1 MVLVSILA
9 VFAAMPAISSAAF
22 EPVVNY
28 GTGPGP
34 SSSKPDTGTDTAA
47 ETGGVAK
54 STKITKASKK
64 RKSTGALAKKKCKKF
79 KKNKTKFKRCQKK
92 SRKR

>member
-22 EPVVNY
+22 EPAVNY

-47 ETGGVAK
+47 VTGGVAK

-64 RKSTGALAKKKCKKF
+64 RKSTGAFAKKKCKKF
-79 KKNKTKFKRCQKK
+79 KFKRCQKK